1 MTAGRPSKRATRAAS
16 IGLAAVVLCL
26 GGFSFFAAYSTQSRV
41 DQVLLSESLSDKYV
55 SATAAIRT
63 EETAELEY
71 LFDPTT
77 EHLAA
82 LAAANEAL
90 IAAVNA
96 VAALG
101 DRADAQLAK
110 DILAIHDQ
118 YLAVSERL
126 LGVMSTGNLSEARRI
141 DQIDADPLFHSMQVL
156 VTAATLEHQAAADTA
171 FAALLRTASWM
182 LVAAP
187 LVFGIGFALLIV
199 LWRIL
204 NRHER
209 AMAKTYREIE
219 QLSRLRGEFVATVSH
234 EFRTP
239 LTGIQG
245 FSEMMR
251 DEQLT
256 PAEVREYAGDIN
268 KDAQRL
274 ARLIT
279 DMLDLDQM
287 ESGGVTLNVQP
298 VDLNRIIV
306 ETAAL
311 FRLSS
316 GRAIELHLD
325 VLLPKLAGDAERLSQ
340 VVTNLLSN
348 ALKYSPGGGDVDLR
362 TTRDGQAVLLTVAD
376 HGIGIPAQ
384 LLEKIFERYSQTATT
399 TTRALQGTG
408 LGLPIVRQIA
418 RLHRGTVWA
427 SSESGVG
434 SVFHVRLPL
443 PGPVPVARAA

>member
-1 MTAGRPSKRATRAAS
+1 VTPDGPSKRAPRAAS
-16 IGLAAVVLCL
+16 AGLAAVVLCL
-26 GGFSFFAAYSTQSRV
+26 GGFSLFAAYSTQTRV
-41 DQVLLSESLSDKYV
+41 EQVQRSELLSDSYGR
-55 SATAAIRT
+55 ATAAIRS

-71 LFDPTT
+71 LFDPTA
-77 EHLAA
+77 EHLTA
-82 LAAANEAL
+82 LGQANESL
-90 IAAVNA
+90 ITAVNEIA
-96 VAALG
+96 GLG
-101 DRADAQLAK
+101 DRADEELAK
-110 DILAIHDQ
+110 NILALHDQ
-118 YLAVSERL
+118 YLVASERL
-126 LGVMSTGNLSEARRI
+126 LGVMSAGNLTDARRI
-141 DQIDADPLFHSMQVL
+141 DHDVADPIFHSMQVL
-156 VTAATLEHQAAADTA
+156 VTAATLEHQAAAEAA
-171 FAALLRTASWM
+171 FAALLRTARWL

-187 LVFGIGFALLIV
+187 VVFAIGFALLIV

-204 NRHER
+204 NRYDSATR
-209 AMAKTYREIE
+209 KTYREIE

-239 LTGIQG
+239 LMGIQG

-256 PAEVREYAGDIN
+256 PDEVREYAGDIN

-298 VDLNRIIV
+298 VDLNAIIV

-311 FRLSS
+311 FRLSAA
-316 GRAIELHLD
+316 RAIELRLD
-325 VLLPKLAGDAERLSQ
+325 ELLPKLAGDAERLAQ

-348 ALKYSPGGGDVDLR
+348 AIKYSPRGGDVELR
-362 TTRDGQAVLLTVAD
+362 TARDGQAVVFTVAD

-384 LLEKIFERYSQTATT
+384 LLEKIFERYAQTTTT

-408 LGLPIVRQIA
+408 LGLPIVRQIVQ
-418 RLHRGTVWA
+418 LHRGTVWA
-427 SSESGVG
+427 TSESGVG

-443 PGPVPVARAA
+443 PESTPVA